1 MNYKNVILIVVSHTD
16 DETLG
21 IGGSIARHVESGDKV
36 FAISMT
42 DGVGSRDLNF
52 HEAKAERL
60 NAAQEAAKELDFEW
74 LSGGDFP
81 DNSMDKIGILEIIK
95 KIEAAKR
102 LVNPNIVYTHSHAD
116 LNIDHQITCKA
127 VLTAFRPQPSEIY
140 EEIRAFEVPSATDYG
155 HRSITGYFQPNL
167 YVDITRTWHK
177 KLRALNCY
185 SQEMRESPH
194 TRSLEGLENLARLRG
209 NQCGVKLAESFE
221 ILRKIER

>member
-1 MNYKNVILIVVSHTD
+1 MNHKNIILIVVSHTD

-21 IGGSIARHVESGDKV
+21 IGGSIVRHVESGDKV

-52 HEAKAERL
+52 QGVDIERL
-60 NAAQEAAKELDFEW
+60 NAAREAAKELNFEW

-81 DNSMDKIGILEIIK
+81 DNSMDKVGILEVAK
-95 KIEAAKR
+95 KIEEAKR
-102 LVNPNIVYTHSHAD
+102 LVNPNIIYTHSYAD

-140 EEIRAFEVPSATDYG
+140 EEIRTFEVPSATDYG
-155 HRSITGYFQPNL
+155 HRSTTGYFQPNL

-177 KLRALNCY
+177 KLKALKCY
-185 SQEMRESPH
+185 SQEMREFPH
-194 TRSLEGLENLARLRG
+194 ARSLEGLENLAKLRG
-209 NQCGVKLAESFE
+209 NQCGVQLAECFE